1 VKTRQSLTIL
11 VSFVMAACSDSTGLA
26 SDTAVSL
33 TFASDM
39 PAAGSPS
46 AAPGLARG
54 PVPASITDGV
64 NTLEISSVLMVLRRI
79 DLKNAE
85 TTGCDVV
92 PEPAGCENFRS
103 TPVLVSL
110 PVDGSTSQDVAID
123 VPSGTYDEVEFD
135 IHEVTGNDDDAP
147 FLVANPEM
155 EGKSITVEGTYN
167 GAPFFFETNMSTE
180 QKFSL
185 TPDLVIG
192 AEAPSTNVTIRFD
205 VSTWFLDGQGNLFNP
220 ATATTG
226 EPNESIAEG
235 NIQDSAKVF
244 EDKDRDG
251 DDTDEG

>member
-1 VKTRQSLTIL
+1 
-11 VSFVMAACSDSTGLA
+11 MAACGDSTGLT

-33 TFASDM
+33 TFASDAA
-39 PAAGSPS
+39 AAGSPAS
-46 AAPGLARG
+46 VPGQAS
-54 PVPASITDGV
+54 VIAPASITDGV
-64 NTLEISSVLMVLRRI
+64 NVLEISSVLIVLRRI

-85 TTGCDVV
+85 TSGCDVV

-103 TPVLVSL
+103 DPVLINL
-110 PVDGSTSQDVAID
+110 PVDGSTARDVAID
-123 VPSGTYDEVEFD
+123 VPPGTYDEVEFD
-135 IHEVTGNDDDAP
+135 IHEVTGNDDDAA
-147 FLVANPEM
+147 FLAANPTM

-180 QKFSL
+180 QKFAL

-192 AEAPSTNVTIRFD
+192 ADTPSTNVTIRFD
-205 VSTWFLDGQGNLFNP
+205 VSTWFRDNQGNLFNP

-235 NIQDSAKVF
+235 NIQDSAKAF

-251 DDTDEG
+251 DDSDEG